1 MPDQEGK
8 VFRKTEIVG
17 TSTVGWD
24 DAGKRAI
31 ARAMKTLRNVMWF
44 DVKEH
49 RGRIT
54 GTSYNFQIEYQ
65 VTLDIGFLLEEPL
78 R

>member
-31 ARAMKTLRNVMWF
+31 ARAMKTLRNVVWF
-44 DVKEH
+44 EVKEH

-54 GTSYNFQIEYQ
+54 GTSDNFQIEYQ
-65 VTLDIGFLLEEPL
+65 VTLEIGFQLEEPH

>member
-1 MPDQEGK
+1 MADQEGR

-17 TSTVGWD
+17 TSYEGWD

-44 DVKEH
+44 EVKEH

-54 GTSYNFQIEYQ
+54 GTSDNFQIEFQ
-65 VTLDIGFLLEEPL
+65 VTLEIGFLLEEPS